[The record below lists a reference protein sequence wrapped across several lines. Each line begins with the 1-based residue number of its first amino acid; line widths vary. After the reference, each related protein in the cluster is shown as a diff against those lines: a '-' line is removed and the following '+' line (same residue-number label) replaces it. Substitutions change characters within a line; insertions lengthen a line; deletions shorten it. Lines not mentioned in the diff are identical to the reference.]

1 MSTKPLLGSPTSAWL
16 PGLLQELRSLSTD
29 NGAKY
34 LVAVSGG
41 ADSVALVLLCK
52 LAGLPITLA
61 HVNYGLRGADSDA
74 DEAFVRQLARE
85 HKLGLHLLLAQR
97 DGEEPLWKT
106 RKHVKGNTQL
116 RARNIRHKW
125 FWQLQRRKRYA
136 GVLLAHH
143 QDDWLETFFLNLG
156 RGTGLRGLANM
167 ASERQP
173 HIHRP
178 LLRVSGQTI
187 KGWLLQDGHRW
198 REDKSNLQ
206 QNYRRNALRLQAL
219 PALKQVLPQLQK
231 SMATSQTLLQADD
244 ALLSWA
250 KAMVW
255 NRSAGLGLVKPGL
268 FADERVLDLSL
279 LRSDANP
286 VPLPASALPA
296 LLSHVGL
303 NMLQAKEVLAGLNAG
318 KRLKLLTLE
327 HEVHLERGQLY
338 VVPLSTTEAVA
349 EINWQPKLTK
359 NQPAAQVW
367 HHPAYAL
374 AIQLP
379 AALASYNAADL
390 ELRPCLPGDYVQFNG
405 HQHKRLVRQLQ
416 DRKIPQHHRIYYPVF
431 TTKDNEQ
438 TAGLVW
444 LPQWVEKEGG

>member
-16 PGLLQELRSLSTD
+16 PGLLQELRSLNTD

-125 FWQLQRRKRYA
+125 FWQLQRRKGYA

-173 HIHRP
+173 HLHRP

-187 KGWLLQDGHRW
+187 KGWLLQNGHRW

-206 QNYRRNALRLQAL
+206 QNYRRNALRLQAI

-279 LRSDANP
+279 LLSDASP

-296 LLSHVGL
+296 LLSQVGL
-303 NMLQAKEVLAGLNAG
+303 NRWQCEELVRCLKEQRRVSMLGGLF
-318 KRLKLLTLE
+318 
-327 HEVHLERGQLY
+327 VVYLERSKLY
-338 VVPLSTTEAVA
+338 VVDHFIIGHLLMFPWRKSRSTPGRWKHELYHLEITMPPEVEKLVTEGHD
-349 EINWQPKLTK
+349 I
-359 NQPAAQVW
+359 
-367 HHPAYAL
+367 
-374 AIQLP
+374 I
-379 AALASYNAADL
+379 
-390 ELRPCLPGDYVQFNG
+390 LRPSLAGDYVLYDG
-405 HQHKRLVRQLQ
+405 LHRKRVVRRLQ
-416 DRKIPQHHRIYYPVF
+416 DRKVPQHHRIYYPVF